1 MLQFDATI
9 ASSQQLTQDCW
20 KITFEAPFSA
30 AEVKPGQFV
39 MLKINETNDPLMRR
53 PFSIFRC
60 DSPGKGKTMLSII
73 YRVVGRGTWR
83 MTGLLQG
90 ARISLLG
97 PLGNGFR
104 VNQDKKAH
112 VLLAGGIGSAALYM
126 QGQAIA
132 SLAKQNGWQLYTL
145 LGAATVKDLLL
156 EKEYKSIGGKLLIS
170 SDDGTVGRK
179 GFVTDMLTAA
189 IGDGSI
195 PSDCAVYACG
205 PEPMY
210 KPLADIC
217 RERGIPAQVSMERHM
232 MCGFGGCFVCVC
244 KVNKEKVLQHRDI
257 GDTHMQFNP
266 ADDTGYALACKDGP
280 VFDIQEVMF
289 DG

>member
-1 MLQFDATI
+1 MLQVDTTVVSSRQLAT
-9 ASSQQLTQDCW
+9 DYW
-20 KITFEAPFSA
+20 EVGFEAPFVP
-30 AEVKPGQFV
+30 AEVNPGQFV

-60 DSPGKGKTMLSII
+60 DNSAKGKATLSII
-73 YRVVGRGTWR
+73 YRVVGRGTRR
-83 MTGLLQG
+83 MTGLMPG
-90 ARISLLG
+90 ARVSLLG
-97 PLGNGFR
+97 PLGNGFQ

-112 VLLAGGIGSAALYM
+112 VLLAGGIGSAALFM
-126 QGQAIA
+126 QGQAI
-132 SLAKQNGWQLYTL
+132 SRLVKQNGWQLYIL
-145 LGAATVKDLLL
+145 LGTATSKDLLL
-156 EKEYKSIGGKLLIS
+156 TREYKSLGGKLLLS

-189 IGDGSI
+189 IDDGTVS
-195 PSDCAVYACG
+195 PDCAVYACG

-210 KPLADIC
+210 KPLAEIC
-217 RERGIPAQVSMERHM
+217 RDRAIPAQVSMERHM

-257 GDTHMQFNP
+257 GHTHMQFNP
-266 ADDTGYALACKDGP
+266 ADGTGYALACKDGP
-280 VFDIQEVMF
+280 VFDIQEVIF